1 MSYDDMSY
9 EDMIDECVRRGLVR
23 RLRLRGGIATTRK
36 GRRVL
41 KLAAAVDERVR
52 SQVDDILADRS
63 VIGGQPT
70 NFSSR
75 DDRFA
80 DLVVAVFADGVVPFD
95 EEGS

>member
-1 MSYDDMSY
+1 MSY
-9 EDMIDECVRRGLVR
+9 EEMVDECVRRGLVR

-41 KLAAAVDERVR
+41 KVAAAVDERVR
-52 SQVDDILADRS
+52 SQMEDILADRT

-70 NFSSR
+70 NFSNR

-80 DLVVAVFADGVVPFD
+80 DLVVAVYADGLIPFD
-95 EEGS
+95 EAES